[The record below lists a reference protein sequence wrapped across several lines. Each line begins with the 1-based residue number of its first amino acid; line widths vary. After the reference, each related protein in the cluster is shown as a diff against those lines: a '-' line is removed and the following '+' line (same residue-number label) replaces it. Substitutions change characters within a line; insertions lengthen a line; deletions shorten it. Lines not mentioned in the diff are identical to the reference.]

1 MAHNNDNDDKP
12 SISRQNSTINKENDL
27 TVHEQTIAAEA
38 AADKGGVSTCP
49 TDANK
54 QTAEK
59 TTRTAPSRTSSL
71 PTQIVKIGKYNIDV
85 LLNHSRDKFNKR
97 TKDWEI
103 ARNDERQHELPR
115 FDWEGR
121 FWFRN
126 STSI

>member
-1 MAHNNDNDDKP
+1 MAHNNDNDKAR
-12 SISRQNSTINKENDL
+12 ISRQNSTINKENDL
-27 TVHEQTIAAEA
+27 TVHEQTIAASPTTPAES
-38 AADKGGVSTCP
+38 KEQST
-49 TDANK
+49 
-54 QTAEK
+54 EK

-115 FDWEGR
+115 FDWDG
-121 FWFRN
+121 
-126 STSI
+126 TY

>member
-27 TVHEQTIAAEA
+27 TVHEQTIAAA
-38 AADKGGVSTCP
+38 TAADKGGGATC
-49 TDANK
+49 TADFNTK
-54 QTAEK
+54 TAEK

-85 LLNHSRDKFNKR
+85 LLNHSRDKFAKR

-103 ARNDERQHELPR
+103 ARNDEQQHELPR
-115 FDWEGR
+115 FDWDG
-121 FWFRN
+121 
-126 STSI
+126 TYLL